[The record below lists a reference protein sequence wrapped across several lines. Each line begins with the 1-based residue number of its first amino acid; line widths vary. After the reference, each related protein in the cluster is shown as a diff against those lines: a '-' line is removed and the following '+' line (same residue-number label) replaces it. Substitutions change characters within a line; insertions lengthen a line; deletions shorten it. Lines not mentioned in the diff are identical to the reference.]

1 MNEDNKEQEIHE
13 QQTSVKSKN
22 KHSFR
27 SAFLGGLCGGI
38 IATIA
43 ILVLAMNQLLP
54 LDALQISAAE
64 DNQGSEQSQETKN
77 LQNAFSNDD
86 KTADLTNISE
96 AVVGVIN
103 MQAQSLWTPEK
114 EAGSGSGIIY
124 KKSGNK
130 AYVVTNNHVV
140 DNAKHIKVQLYDEKK
155 LDAKVIGKDAV
166 SDLAILEIPAKEINT
181 VAQLG
186 DSEKL
191 TVGDNVIAIGNPLN
205 MNLSGTVTKGIVSG
219 LNRSVPVD
227 TTGNNQTDWETE
239 VIQTDAA
246 INPGNSGGALVTN
259 DGKVVGINSMKIA
272 QESVEGIGFSIPINT
287 AKPIIKELE
296 TKGEVSRS
304 YIGLSM
310 ANASDVPEEYQDR
323 VSLPENADDGVVVAD
338 VENNSPAAT
347 AGLKQF
353 DTIAKI
359 NDKEVNSYLD
369 VKSYLYSS
377 TKPNDKITVTILRDG
392 KTIKKSVKLGTVKND
407 QS

>member
-27 SAFLGGLCGGI
+27 SAFLGGLCGGLCGGI

-140 DNAKHIKVQLYDEKK
+140 DNAKHIKVQLY
-155 LDAKVIGKDAV
+155 
-166 SDLAILEIPAKEINT
+166 
-181 VAQLG
+181 
-186 DSEKL
+186 
-191 TVGDNVIAIGNPLN
+191 
-205 MNLSGTVTKGIVSG
+205 
-219 LNRSVPVD
+219 
-227 TTGNNQTDWETE
+227 
-239 VIQTDAA
+239 
-246 INPGNSGGALVTN
+246 
-259 DGKVVGINSMKIA
+259 
-272 QESVEGIGFSIPINT
+272 
-287 AKPIIKELE
+287 
-296 TKGEVSRS
+296 
-304 YIGLSM
+304 
-310 ANASDVPEEYQDR
+310 
-323 VSLPENADDGVVVAD
+323 
-338 VENNSPAAT
+338 
-347 AGLKQF
+347 
-353 DTIAKI
+353 
-359 NDKEVNSYLD
+359 
-369 VKSYLYSS
+369 
-377 TKPNDKITVTILRDG
+377 
-392 KTIKKSVKLGTVKND
+392 
-407 QS
+407 

>member
-304 YIGLSM
+304 YLGLSM
-310 ANASDVPEEYQDR
+310 PNAS
-323 VSLPENADDGVVVAD
+323 
-338 VENNSPAAT
+338 
-347 AGLKQF
+347 
-353 DTIAKI
+353 
-359 NDKEVNSYLD
+359 
-369 VKSYLYSS
+369 
-377 TKPNDKITVTILRDG
+377 
-392 KTIKKSVKLGTVKND
+392 
-407 QS
+407 